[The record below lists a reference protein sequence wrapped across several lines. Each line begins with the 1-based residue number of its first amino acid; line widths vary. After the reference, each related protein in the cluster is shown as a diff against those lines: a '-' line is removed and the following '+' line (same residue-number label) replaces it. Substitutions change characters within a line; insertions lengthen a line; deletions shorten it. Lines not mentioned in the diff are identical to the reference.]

1 LPLPDENP
9 PKAHPM
15 NDGPR
20 CPRAGAVSFL
30 QTLHGN
36 RPLFRNVD
44 QSMDTE
50 AKREFWMLAIG
61 TVMVEVPLAA
71 IAVLLVLGH

>member
-1 LPLPDENP
+1 
-9 PKAHPM
+9 
-15 NDGPR
+15 
-20 CPRAGAVSFL
+20 
-30 QTLHGN
+30 
-36 RPLFRNVD
+36 
-44 QSMDTE
+44 MDTE